1 MAPAEELP
9 RILSAAGRLVDLG
22 IEQVVLLTADA
33 VVVDASPGIHN
44 RIGRQVAEVAGR
56 SLLDFVHPEDRP
68 WLAERL
74 QVLVSSADSAAARFE
89 YRVLHPDGSIR
100 WLRTAFV
107 NCLRDPALAAIV
119 ATCQD
124 VTDYRVA
131 NEAAL
136 TSQRRFR
143 AVFDGALDAL
153 VLTDDEMRIVE
164 ANPAACALTGLTVE
178 QLRERT
184 LVDFADEADR
194 EEVRRWWRDLLASGH
209 KQGVGVLPPGP
220 GGRERVVEYR
230 VVAHVLPGLHLS
242 AAREV
247 TGRHQ
252 AERAARELQEQLQ
265 ALTGRLHAL
274 QEEERRQIAREV
286 HDELGQA
293 LTALKLDLAW
303 IRRRVLGKRKPHPA
317 TVAGKCEAMSRVVDE
332 AIESVRRVAAELHP
346 TLLERIGL
354 VAAIEAYVRE
364 FGRRAGVDATVVAT
378 IGDTDLD
385 LGVSMQLFRIVQEA
399 LTNVGRHAR
408 ATSVVVTLDRSDGGL
423 RLVVTDNGRGM
434 ASPPPG
440 SLGLLGMQ
448 ERARLCGGD
457 IFVDSAPGRG
467 TSVRVRV
474 PVGGAAGAQ
483 PATER

>member
-1 MAPAEELP
+1 
-9 RILSAAGRLVDLG
+9 
-22 IEQVVLLTADA
+22 
-33 VVVDASPGIHN
+33 
-44 RIGRQVAEVAGR
+44 
-56 SLLDFVHPEDRP
+56 
-68 WLAERL
+68 
-74 QVLVSSADSAAARFE
+74 
-89 YRVLHPDGSIR
+89 
-100 WLRTAFV
+100 
-107 NCLRDPALAAIV
+107 
-119 ATCQD
+119 
-124 VTDYRVA
+124 
-131 NEAAL
+131 
-136 TSQRRFR
+136 
-143 AVFDGALDAL
+143 
-153 VLTDDEMRIVE
+153 
-164 ANPAACALTGLTVE
+164 
-178 QLRERT
+178 
-184 LVDFADEADR
+184 
-194 EEVRRWWRDLLASGH
+194 
-209 KQGVGVLPPGP
+209 
-220 GGRERVVEYR
+220 VEYR
-230 VVAHVLPGLHLS
+230 AVAHVLPGLHLS
-242 AAREV
+242 AARDV
-247 TGRHQ
+247 TERHQ
-252 AERAARELQEQLQ
+252 AQRAARELQEQLQ

-354 VAAIEAYVRE
+354 AAAIEAYVRE

-408 ATSVVVTLDRSDGGL
+408 ATSVVVTLDRSDDGL